1 MMRRIR
7 ITAAAILAVTI
18 CAFSMAM
25 SSCRMARELPE
36 AITVVFHGHGALAVQ
51 RIGLSAP
58 KDKYEIETLYD
69 SHGGLQNDGD
79 AVYKLSFS
87 EDAAEYFSD
96 WGELPV
102 SAEAA
107 KCLYR
112 LVPDVLVPLTD
123 DVKAYAAG
131 LEELY
136 ADLSLSPWDGIMLP
150 EIERGC
156 WKLIKRG
163 ELSGRISNFTF
174 CVYDAE
180 SNTAYII
187 EFDL

>member
-1 MMRRIR
+1 MRKVRFT
-7 ITAAAILAVTI
+7 TAAVILAVTI
-18 CAFSMAM
+18 CAFAMAM

-36 AITVVFHGHGALAVQ
+36 AITVVFHGHGARAVQ

-58 KDKYEIETLYD
+58 KDKYEIETLFDDY
-69 SHGGLQNDGD
+69 GGFQDDGD

-96 WGELPV
+96 WDELPV

-107 KCLYR
+107 RCLYS
-112 LVPDVLVPLTD
+112 LAPDVVVPLTD

-131 LEELY
+131 HEELY
-136 ADLSLSPWDGIMLP
+136 ADLSSWDGIMLP

-156 WKLIKRG
+156 WKLINRG
-163 ELSGRISNFTF
+163 EISGRIADFTF
-174 CVYDAE
+174 CIYDIE
-180 SNTAYII
+180 NNVAYII
-187 EFDL
+187 ESDL

>member
-1 MMRRIR
+1 MMRKIR

-18 CAFSMAM
+18 CAFAMAV

-69 SHGGLQNDGD
+69 DRGGLQNDGEV
-79 AVYKLSFS
+79 VYKLSFS

-96 WGELPV
+96 WDELPV

-112 LVPDVLVPLTD
+112 VVRDVVLPVTD
-123 DVKAYAAG
+123 EIKAYVKG
-131 LEELY
+131 HEELY
-136 ADLSLSPWDGIMLP
+136 ADLSSWDGIMLP